1 MKSYNEMA
9 ESVLSR
15 RDEYVKKRKK
25 QTRTFASGVLCL
37 ALIAGIGFGFDAFGG
52 KPAAPEATDSLAV
65 EKTGSKYVN
74 MENIHVNEVGGSG
87 DAELLCDID
96 CQYEAYKS
104 KIDGVLQFVDDVKN
118 EEFLKNMGMSWG
130 DFTAKLPNG
139 FDLQDMCALYVTD
152 RPGSGEY
159 NIFHDYVLRLKDT
172 QSDAELTLAMSPLEK
187 PLRDCFYLNDDPI
200 YSEINGVKLVIMGD
214 GNIFYTIF
222 EYNGIWYDI
231 ETYHISLEDF
241 VILLNSIIS

>member
-37 ALIAGIGFGFDAFGG
+37 ALIAGVGFGFNAGG
-52 KPAAPEATDSLAV
+52 NKPNTPEVTDSLAT
-65 EKTGSKYVN
+65 EKTDSIYVN
-74 MENIHVNEVGGSG
+74 MENIHVNEVDGSG
-87 DAELLCDID
+87 DAELACDID

-104 KIDGVLQFVDDVKN
+104 KIDGVLQLVDDEKN
-118 EEFLKNMGMSWG
+118 EEFLKNTGMSWS

-172 QSDAELTLAMSPLEK
+172 QSDAGLTLAMSPVEK
-187 PLRDCFYLNDDPI
+187 PLRDCYYLCDDPV
-200 YSEINGVKLVIMGD
+200 YSEINGVKLAIIGD
-214 GNIFYTIF
+214 DYNYYTIF
-222 EYNGIWYDI
+222 EYDGIWYDI
-231 ETYHISLEDF
+231 ETYSISLEDF
-241 VILLNSIIS
+241 VIFLNSIIS

>member
-37 ALIAGIGFGFDAFGG
+37 ALLAGIGFGFDAFGG

-74 MENIHVNEVGGSG
+74 MENIYVNNVGESLSGSL
-87 DAELLCDID
+87 ACDID
-96 CQYEAYKS
+96 LQYEAYKS
-104 KIDGVLQFVDDVKN
+104 KIDGVLQLVDAAKY
-118 EEFLKNMGMSWG
+118 EEFLKNTGMSWSN
-130 DFTAKLPNG
+130 FSAKLPKG
-139 FDLQDMCALYVTD
+139 FDLQEMYALYVTY

-159 NIFHDYVLRLKDT
+159 NTFHDYVLRLKDT

-187 PLRDCFYLNDDPI
+187 PLRDCIYLCDDPV
-200 YSEINGVKLVIMGD
+200 YSEINGVKLAIIGD
-214 GNIFYTIF
+214 DYNYYTIF

-231 ETYHISLEDF
+231 ETYSISLEDF
-241 VILLNSIIS
+241 VIFLNSIIS